1 MSRAA
6 ALLISILVT
15 TSFAASARGQADV
28 IDEPPSEGLAAAED
42 VARLDRWL
50 SYLSGSA
57 KRGRI
62 TSGTT
67 SLIASGIVMGTGIWA
82 FLQTSPTDELT
93 RGAGFVAVAGSGALM
108 SVAIFQLAAKSQA
121 EETLERWHAA
131 TAGELTL
138 TELARFEGE
147 LRQYTET
154 MNRGVRLMRWTD
166 FGIALTGAL
175 ILGLTPAA
183 DLSPEGARTGY
194 VTGGVALGAGLLGF
208 ALTFVGQSK
217 TDHWN
222 AYLQGKDPPSSP
234 RWSASPQVGR
244 TFAGLRVAG
253 RF

>member
-1 MSRAA
+1 MTRAA
-6 ALLISILVT
+6 ALFISILGT
-15 TSFAASARGQADV
+15 TSFATSARGQADV
-28 IDEPPSEGLAAAED
+28 IDEPPPEQPAAAED
-42 VARLDRWL
+42 IARLEEWL

-57 KRGRI
+57 RRGRI

-82 FLQTSPTDELT
+82 FLQNSPTDELT

-108 SVAIFQLAAKSQA
+108 SVAIFQLATESQA
-121 EETLERWHAA
+121 ERTLGRWRTA
-131 TAGELTL
+131 TAGELTRI
-138 TELARFEGE
+138 ELARFEGE

-154 MNRGVRLMRWTD
+154 MKREVRLVRWTD

-217 TDHWN
+217 TDYWN

-234 RWSASPQVGR
+234 RWSASPQVSR
-244 TFAGLRVAG
+244 TFAGLRIAG